1 MTLQALIEKISEIRE
16 ATATD
21 PALKARFVAEP
32 MTVLAE
38 MGVELPQGVVL
49 ETHGSAE
56 NEPAE
61 AVLTF
66 PSPPEGAV
74 TEAKLD
80 QMTDGRTRGYG
91 QYGGWGGATNL
102 C

>member
-1 MTLQALIEKISEIRE
+1 MNLQALIENISKIQE

-38 MGVELPQGVVL
+38 MGIELPQGVVL
-49 ETHGSAE
+49 ETHGTAE
-56 NEPAE
+56 NVPAE

-66 PSPPEGAV
+66 PPPPEGAV
-74 TEAKLD
+74 TETKLET
-80 QMTDGRTRGYG
+80 MTDGRRRGYG
-91 QYGGWGGATNL
+91 QYGGWSSTNH